1 MSAINTRLFIVLC
14 GSKLYHCFRILM
26 DMQQPNLG
34 KKIAKLRKA
43 KGLTQEE
50 LVEKCNLSVRT
61 LQRIEAG
68 EVTPRSY
75 TIKLI
80 FTALGHNA
88 YEQAT
93 GLPGRLK
100 ATGDAMINGFLKFYR
115 YIIELFNLKTDAM
128 KKLTILSISC
138 LGICTVIL
146 SACFSTKETV
156 IKPNPIVGTWQILNS
171 NGLRDTM
178 YGNQPGL
185 ARYKMITNDNFINLD
200 VRRKD
205 NMMGACMS
213 GPYTISNG
221 VYTEIITTVGMGYN
235 AFLNARN
242 AFKYQLTDSV
252 LYLNGINN
260 NYNEVWKKVK

>member
-1 MSAINTRLFIVLC
+1 
-14 GSKLYHCFRILM
+14 
-26 DMQQPNLG
+26 MQQPNLG

-68 EVTPRSY
+68 EVVPRSY

-80 FTALGHNA
+80 FSALGHNA
-88 YEQAT
+88 YEQT
-93 GLPGRLK
+93 SDLRRRLN
-100 ATGDAMINGFLKFYR
+100 AVGILLTNCFHKFYK
-115 YIIELFNLKTDAM
+115 YIIDLFNLKTDAM
-128 KKLTILSISC
+128 KKLTILSIFC

-146 SACFSTKETV
+146 SACLTTKETV
-156 IKPNPIVGTWQILNS
+156 IKSNPLVGTWQILNG
-171 NGLRDTM
+171 NGIRDTM

-205 NMMGACMS
+205 NTMGACMS
-213 GPYTISNG
+213 GPYKVNND
-221 VYTEIITTVGMGYN
+221 VYTESITTVGYGYG
-235 AFLNARN
+235 AYLNAQN
-242 AFKYQLTDSV
+242 SFKYQVIDSV
-252 LYLNGINN
+252 LYLKGVNN
-260 NYNEVWKKVK
+260 NYNEIWKKVK